1 MSIPKTALT
10 VGAYYSTN
18 NYQLR
23 KIVEMPVDAKGV
35 IRVRYVNKS
44 IRLSGKSFEFA
55 EGVLSNPIVSD
66 TFANTCDKV
75 LDESDLQHLK
85 DKNILL
91 SGE

>member
-1 MSIPKTALT
+1 
-10 VGAYYSTN
+10 
-18 NYQLR
+18 
-23 KIVEMPVDAKGV
+23 
-35 IRVRYVNKS
+35 
-44 IRLSGKSFEFA
+44 LSGKSFEFA

-91 SGE
+91 AGE